1 MARKPRTQYPGAM
14 NRVMN
19 RGARRDKNMKH
30 FFHAFTLACLAL
42 FGLTRPL
49 EAAGPVV
56 VASPDGAIKAEL
68 TSADGVLRYR
78 VTVDG
83 NQVLAPST
91 LGMLTDGIEL
101 GRGAVLGAPTFRS
114 IDERYRFFGGH
125 STAVNQAREAA
136 VPVTAG
142 GESYFVDLHVAN
154 DGVGVRLRLSAKP
167 GRKLQADRSTWRL
180 EGDPVLWAARL
191 QAAYESTYQTTSL
204 GNLGTNSYGF
214 PMTAKIGGLYV
225 TLTEAALKDYG
236 DLAVRRSADGALQ
249 GYLYADSDGWTTDD
263 AVVQPWRVT
272 IVARDLTALVNS
284 TLVQNLNP
292 PVDPSMANADW
303 IRPGRSTWQWMAVG
317 APRLDDQ
324 QQWVDWTK
332 ALGYERFGEPFSLA
346 SDKACRM
353 FRTCVHGNDPNRKHP
368 MWAGAAQQIPNLGA
382 RRLHLE
388 TKPASSRGRRRI
400 GNGVRDVRRRRE
412 VGVRADPTPDA

>member
-1 MARKPRTQYPGAM
+1 
-14 NRVMN
+14 
-19 RGARRDKNMKH
+19 MKR
-30 FFHAFTLACLAL
+30 FFLAFTLVCFAL
-42 FGLTRPL
+42 FGLDRPL
-49 EAAGPVV
+49 EAAEPVV

-78 VTVDG
+78 ITVDG
-83 NQVLAPST
+83 SEVLAPST
-91 LGMLTDGIEL
+91 LGILADGNEL
-101 GRGAVLGAPTFRS
+101 GHDAVLGAPTTRS
-114 IDERYRFFGGH
+114 IDEHYSFFGGH

-154 DGVGVRLRLSAKP
+154 DGVGVRLRLSPKP
-167 GRKLQADRSTWRL
+167 GRKIQADRSNWRL

-191 QAAYESTYQTTSL
+191 SAAYESTYQTTSL

-236 DLAVRRSADGALQ
+236 DLAVRRGADGALE
-249 GYLYADSDGWTTDD
+249 GYLYADRDGWITDD

-292 PVDPSMANADW
+292 SVDPSLAKAD
-303 IRPGRSTWQWMAVG
+303 
-317 APRLDDQ
+317 
-324 QQWVDWTK
+324 
-332 ALGYERFGEPFSLA
+332 
-346 SDKACRM
+346 
-353 FRTCVHGNDPNRKHP
+353 
-368 MWAGAAQQIPNLGA
+368 
-382 RRLHLE
+382 
-388 TKPASSRGRRRI
+388 
-400 GNGVRDVRRRRE
+400 
-412 VGVRADPTPDA
+412 

>member
-1 MARKPRTQYPGAM
+1 
-14 NRVMN
+14 
-19 RGARRDKNMKH
+19 MKR
-30 FFHAFTLACLAL
+30 FFLAFTLVCFAL
-42 FGLTRPL
+42 FGLDRPL
-49 EAAGPVV
+49 EAAEPVV

-83 NQVLAPST
+83 SQVLAPST
-91 LGMLTDGIEL
+91 LGILADGNEL
-101 GRGAVLGAPTFRS
+101 GHDAVLGAPTTRS
-114 IDERYRFFGGH
+114 IDERYSFFGGH

-180 EGDPVLWAARL
+180 EGDPVLWAARSGGF
-191 QAAYESTYQTTSL
+191 ESTYQTTSL
-204 GNLGTNSYGF
+204 RKSGNKFLWLSDDRENRR
-214 PMTAKIGGLYV
+214 LV
-225 TLTEAALKDYG
+225 CHHHRAALKDYG
-236 DLAVRRSADGALQ
+236 DLAVRRGGTARWKDTFMLIPAVG
-249 GYLYADSDGWTTDD
+249 TTDD

-292 PVDPSMANADW
+292 PVDPSLANADW

-324 QQWVDWTK
+324 RQWVD
-332 ALGYERFGEPFSLA
+332 
-346 SDKACRM
+346 
-353 FRTCVHGNDPNRKHP
+353 
-368 MWAGAAQQIPNLGA
+368 
-382 RRLHLE
+382 
-388 TKPASSRGRRRI
+388 
-400 GNGVRDVRRRRE
+400 
-412 VGVRADPTPDA
+412 